1 MTILTANG
9 FPLPTV
15 PLAPVL
21 VGGVAYSLSA
31 ANSITIPVENVV
43 GQPERYRKIE
53 IAIDGVGGF
62 NGANFA
68 SCLKLNLNGDV
79 TALHYNH
86 AGEYNFNSGAI
97 VGGMAPSV
105 DSLTTA
111 MMLGVT
117 GSNPSVS
124 MSAIIDLFP
133 LTGKSRK
140 IMSRYS
146 LEGSTTANNTSGF
159 FGGYW
164 TNTIDPI
171 TTILITFGQAFTGT
185 VWPLGWLNAAA
196 VA

>member
-31 ANSITIPVENVV
+31 ANSITIPVEHVV
-43 GQPERYRKIE
+43 GQPERYRRIE

-62 NGANFA
+62 NGATFA

-79 TALHYNH
+79 TAAHYNH
-86 AGEYNFNSGAI
+86 AGEYNVNAGAVI
-97 VGGMAPSV
+97 SGMAPTV

-124 MSAIIDLFP
+124 MSAIIDIFP
-133 LTGKSRK
+133 LSGKSRK

-164 TNTIDPI
+164 TNTVDPVDS
-171 TTILITFGQAFTGT
+171 ILITFGQAFTGT

-196 VA
+196 VS

>member
-21 VGGVAYSLSA
+21 VGGKAFSLSA
-31 ANSITIPVENVV
+31 ANFVSIDVEQVV
-43 GQPERYRKIE
+43 GQAERYRKIE

-68 SCLKLNLNGDV
+68 SALKCNLNGDV

-86 AGEYNFNSGAI
+86 AGEYNINTGAI
-97 VGGMAPSV
+97 IAGMAPVV

-124 MSAIIDLFP
+124 MSCIIDIFP
-133 LTGKSRK
+133 LSGKSRK

-146 LEGSTTANNTSGF
+146 LEGSTTANNTFGL

-164 TNTIDPI
+164 TNTIDPV
-171 TTILITFGQAFTGT
+171 TNILITFGQAFTGT